1 MCVCVYISLY
11 IFVIDGIIFL
21 CCLMQVSN
29 WFINARVRLWKPMV
43 EEMYLEDQKEGEGP
57 SSGGA
62 TADLDGSND
71 QIPTA
76 SEDQKPTQDQLMM
89 RTDSE
94 CLSSIINTPRKI
106 NTTVHHQTDGFNRSG
121 DEMGAMQFDFSSY
134 SHHGG
139 GAVSYLHDGAA
150 PSSYGGGGVS
160 LTLGLQQHHGGG
172 GGVSL
177 AFNPA
182 ATGSSLYYPRD
193 EMEDCETVEYSMFES
208 ENQNLQYRNLMGAQL
223 LHDLAG

>member
-1 MCVCVYISLY
+1 
-11 IFVIDGIIFL
+11 
-21 CCLMQVSN
+21 
-29 WFINARVRLWKPMV
+29 MV
-43 EEMYLEDQKEGEGP
+43 EEMYMEDQKEGGEGP
-57 SSGGA
+57 SSSGA
-62 TADLDGSND
+62 GAAAADLDGSTGQN
-71 QIPTA
+71 PTA
-76 SEDQKPTQDQLMM
+76 NEDQKPTQDQLMM

-94 CLSSIINTPRKI
+94 CLSSIINTPTKI
-106 NTTVHHQTDGFNRSG
+106 NTTVQNDGFNRAG

-139 GAVSYLHDGAA
+139 GGVSYLHDGAA
-150 PSSYGGGGVS
+150 PSNYGGGGVS

-172 GGVSL
+172 GGGGVSL

-182 ATGSSLYYPRD
+182 ASGSSLFYPRD
-193 EMEDCETVEYSMFES
+193 EMEDCQTVEYSIFDS